1 MVTWENYEEYMMMAA
16 DGELGETELQAL
28 QAFVA
33 QHPELKQEL
42 AAYMATRLVPDAELV
57 YENKEA
63 LMKKG
68 GGGTMSLR
76 NLWVYGAAAA
86 VILMVAITITKQKR
100 NEEGPLPVAHNQT
113 ATPAPTTPDSA
124 EELHSNPVNPVTIEN
139 VAANKQP
146 VKEEKKTPVIK
157 KPATPAPAQNEYIA
171 KQNPKPAENKTL
183 PKPQSLQPVQE
194 QEAEPQIA
202 VQEPAYTAP
211 VIEKPAKEEMI
222 ASANTGKG
230 PKEEL
235 PGWLPIRE
243 DKKEGAAIIA
253 NAVNEKLEKV
263 KKLKDNF
270 KNTDIAFRIGEREFI
285 VKL

>member
-28 QAFVA
+28 HAFVA

-42 AAYMATRLVPDAELV
+42 AAYMATQLVPDTELV
-57 YENKEA
+57 YENKES
-63 LMKKG
+63 LMKRG
-68 GGGTMSLR
+68 GGRTMSLR
-76 NLWVYGAAAA
+76 NLWVSGAAAA

-113 ATPAPTTPDSA
+113 ATPAPAVPDSA

-139 VAANKQP
+139 VATNKQP

-171 KQNPKPAENKTL
+171 KQNPKPAENKAL
-183 PKPQSLQPVQE
+183 PTPQPLQPVQE
-194 QEAEPQIA
+194 QEAEAQIA
-202 VQEPAYTAP
+202 VQEPAYTMP